1 MSWAHG
7 GDALSATGLGAFY
20 APTVPELVI
29 LVGVIALGALAFMV
43 LSQRLIAVR
52 CTVEETEPAPKA
64 AVAKPQLEELELV
77 EA

>member
-1 MSWAHG
+1 
-7 GDALSATGLGAFY
+7 
-20 APTVPELVI
+20 
-29 LVGVIALGALAFMV
+29 MV